1 MKAISIC
8 IGRKGSKGLPGKNTM
23 LIKNKP
29 MAYYPMKAALGS
41 KLVTHSF
48 LSTDDERIM
57 EIGLGLGHECI
68 DRPKD
73 LATVSYTHLTL
84 PTMIGV

>member
-29 MAYYPMKAALGS
+29 MAYMLILKNKRGHWM
-41 KLVTHSF
+41 VT
-48 LSTDDERIM
+48 
-57 EIGLGLGHECI
+57 I
-68 DRPKD
+68 D
-73 LATVSYTHLTL
+73 
-84 PTMIGV
+84 